1 MKKFFKILFSRFT
14 LIFLAIVMQISLA
27 AVILLYFNNYYVP
40 IRIVTSVI
48 AVLVLLGL
56 INRDM
61 NIEGKLPWA
70 ILVAAVPI
78 VGVILYFSF
87 SHNYASVRERKL
99 FAKLPRHKLGEQEIE
114 VPAALRGAH
123 APAGAATTR
132 QEAVI
137 RSAPDTETPADR
149 GGCFLMPAAAP
160 AFLPSSDQDRLDGR

>member
-61 NIEGKLPWA
+61 NIEGK
-70 ILVAAVPI
+70 
-78 VGVILYFSF
+78 
-87 SHNYASVRERKL
+87 
-99 FAKLPRHKLGEQEIE
+99 
-114 VPAALRGAH
+114 
-123 APAGAATTR
+123 
-132 QEAVI
+132 
-137 RSAPDTETPADR
+137 
-149 GGCFLMPAAAP
+149 
-160 AFLPSSDQDRLDGR
+160 